1 MWQHRSTSERL
12 DDIERFFE
20 RLFGRPDGDAGR
32 RKPTDAVTHHDL
44 QQMEK
49 RLMATLDQLKAAIER
64 DTSVTQ
70 SVITLLTGIS
80 QQLKDLK
87 AAQGD
92 KIDPAALDEI
102 ITNLDA
108 NTAALGKAVT
118 DNTPAA

>member
-1 MWQHRSTSERL
+1 
-12 DDIERFFE
+12 
-20 RLFGRPDGDAGR
+20 
-32 RKPTDAVTHHDL
+32 
-44 QQMEK
+44 
-49 RLMATLDQLKAAIER
+49 MATLDQLKAAIER